1 MTTTTSSPMPSATII
16 VYLQMVSADGAP
28 DQPLWVVFDTTPHD
42 YDICTASPDV
52 QANAPDSAT
61 LQKPPYPSHLE
72 FSSYGLSNCV
82 YTGTSSTIGSLHCS
96 GFSSPVSCTQMTS
109 NTSPIICAEVT
120 VISTYASL
128 LQCSWWPHIRYV
140 FSSIDAWVT
149 PTS

>member
-1 MTTTTSSPMPSATII
+1 
-16 VYLQMVSADGAP
+16 MVSADGAL

-96 GFSSPVSCTQMTS
+96 GFSSPVSCTKMTS

-128 LQCSWWPHIRYV
+128 LQCSW
-140 FSSIDAWVT
+140 
-149 PTS
+149 